1 MLTYFY
7 SDLDDSVGGLV
18 NLKLMKHVEIRTTEE
33 KNEYSL
39 WTTDDKSYY
48 KVSPSLRTLEEAKDS
63 IRNLYNISKGA

>member
-7 SDLDDSVGGLV
+7 SDQDDSVGRLV
-18 NLKLMKHVEIRTTEE
+18 NLKLMNDVEIRKKKK